1 MRLTTLLLVLSAV
14 FSTALLAQQPPKMP
28 AATPTPGAPGTA
40 TPQPY
45 APVAPQH
52 LPSTTISNPPLLKQA
67 PLPQSSQPRSD
78 QDVRLLQEQRER
90 NAQPL
95 KQSGE

>member
-1 MRLTTLLLVLSAV
+1 MPRIILLCALCVLASTTV
-14 FSTALLAQQPPKMP
+14 LAQQPVGNSRPPP
-28 AATPTPGAPGTA
+28 ATGAPGTA

-52 LPSTTISNPPLLKQA
+52 LPSAPAYSSPLLKQA
-67 PLPQSSQPRSD
+67 PLPERLQPRTD
-78 QDVRLLQEQRER
+78 QDVPLLREQRER

-95 KQSGE
+95 KKLSE